1 MATVRV
7 PDRTTDSLS
16 MYASVN
22 LKYLQATIFGIH
34 TVAQLSDLLAYE
46 TYLFL
51 LS

>member
-1 MATVRV
+1 
-7 PDRTTDSLS
+7 

-22 LKYLQATIFGIH
+22 LRYLQAAIFGIH

-51 LS
+51 ISKECLNNDCKTHPKL